1 MKKETTH
8 TASAATVSLRSI
20 TEGINLHTLAAD
32 TLLDDGQA
40 AAVLGLKK
48 GTLSIWRSTGR
59 YNLPYLKIGRLV
71 RYRAG
76 DLAEWLEKRARL
88 HSGQ

>member
-59 YNLPYLKIGRLV
+59 YDLPYLKIGRLV

-76 DLAEWLEKRARL
+76 DLAAWLEKRARL

>member
-8 TASAATVSLRSI
+8 KASAATVSLRSI

-76 DLAEWLEKRARL
+76 DLAEWLEKRSRL